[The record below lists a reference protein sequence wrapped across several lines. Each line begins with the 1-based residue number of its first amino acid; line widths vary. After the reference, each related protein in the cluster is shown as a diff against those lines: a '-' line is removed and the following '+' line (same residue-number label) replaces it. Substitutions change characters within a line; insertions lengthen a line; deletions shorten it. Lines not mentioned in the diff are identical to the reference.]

1 MNEIRNELLLLLN
14 LELEKDEKEKQ
25 FRLEWLL
32 DTFENDIKS
41 QLKDLRNK
49 QKDLESNLET
59 LEYVRQHLNIKEK

>member
-14 LELEKDEKEKQ
+14 VELEENEKEKQ